1 MTTLKRIFIAL
12 NLPHAIK
19 QELLSLREQL
29 HDLPARWTTVENLHV
44 SLAFLGNKSE
54 QELAQISTILQD
66 VGKTQAPISLS
77 FTNTMYGPSPKN
89 PRMIWAVLKPTQELL
104 ALQGTIEK
112 NLALANFFE
121 AEHAL
126 FFPHVTLARLKDTE
140 FRRME
145 EEERPTIEIPLS
157 LYCNISSI
165 DLMESMQGRGV
176 AEYKSLASIQ
186 LTKTL

>member
-1 MTTLKRIFIAL
+1 MATLKRVFIAL
-12 NLPHAIK
+12 NLPSATK

-29 HDLPARWTTVENLHV
+29 YDLPARWTAIENLHI

-66 VGKTQAPISLS
+66 VGKTQSPISLS

-89 PRMIWAVLKPTQELL
+89 PRMIWAAIKPTQELL
-104 ALQGTIEK
+104 SLQGAVEK
-112 NLALANFFE
+112 NLALANLFE

-157 LYCNISSI
+157 LDCNISSI
-165 DLMESMQGRGV
+165 EVMESRQGRGV
-176 AEYKSLASIQ
+176 AEYHVLESIP
-186 LTKTL
+186 L

>member
-1 MTTLKRIFIAL
+1 MVALKRVFIAL

-66 VGKTQAPISLS
+66 VGKTQSPISLS

-89 PRMIWAVLKPTQELL
+89 PRMIWATLKPTQELL
-104 ALQGTIEK
+104 SLQGTVEK
-112 NLALANFFE
+112 NLALAHLFE
-121 AEHAL
+121 AEYAL
-126 FFPHVTLARLKDTE
+126 FFPHATLARLKDTE
-140 FRRME
+140 FRHME

-157 LYCNISSI
+157 LDCTVSSME
-165 DLMESMQGRGV
+165 LMESRQGRGV
-176 AEYKSLASIQ
+176 MEYHIVESIP
-186 LTKTL
+186 LKNTP